1 METSKFNFTKLQNQI
16 FRLMC
21 LFAGR
26 RLNLSEIAKNLKV
39 SVSAVS
45 KAVPLI
51 EKLGLI
57 KIEKD
62 KKMNLTKVFFNR
74 DNYKAMQL
82 KRVENLKQIYESNLA
97 DFLEDE
103 FKGGTA
109 ILFGSYSRGDDTFES
124 DVDIAVVGIKNKS
137 LNLEKFETILKRKIN
152 INFYSSFK
160 KIHAHLKN
168 NLLNGIILSG
178 SVEL

>member
-1 METSKFNFTKLQNQI
+1 
-16 FRLMC
+16 
-21 LFAGR
+21 
-26 RLNLSEIAKNLKV
+26 
-39 SVSAVS
+39 
-45 KAVPLI
+45 
-51 EKLGLI
+51 
-57 KIEKD
+57 
-62 KKMNLTKVFFNR
+62 MNLTKVFFNR

-109 ILFGSYSRGDDTFES
+109 ILFGSYSRGDDTPES

-168 NLLNGIILSG
+168 NILNGIILSW